1 MMQQVVEPSEYLQ
14 LRLELLEKEKAHTR
28 QRDEL
33 TKLRQALPALEITK
47 PYKFQS
53 VDASGNTK
61 EVTLDDLFDGRPQL
75 IIYHFMFE
83 PDRDSGCPSC
93 TLMGDHIPPLEHLKS
108 HNTSFTAVSRAPI
121 DKIEAYKKRLGFTFP
136 WVSSYGTDF
145 NFDFNV
151 TANADVKPVQY
162 NFLSEE
168 ELKDR
173 KMLHFTK
180 GEQPGTSVFVKG
192 GLGIGE
198 EGKVYHTY
206 STYARGGE
214 AQIGTL
220 LWLDMTPLGRQ
231 DGANGIGGLGYKRR
245 DEYDDGD
252 LHATDDV
259 RFH

>member
-1 MMQQVVEPSEYLQ
+1 MTQVVEPSEYLK

-53 VDASGNTK
+53 VDASGNQK
-61 EVTLDDLFDGRPQL
+61 EVTLEDLFDGRPQL
-75 IIYHFMFE
+75 IIYHFMFG
-83 PDRDSGCPSC
+83 PDSDAGCPSC

-108 HNTSFTAVSRAPI
+108 HNTSFAAVSRAPI

-151 TANADVKPVQY
+151 TSDPEVKPVQY
-162 NFLSEE
+162 NFLNAED
-168 ELKDR
+168 LKKR
-173 KMLHFTK
+173 KMDHFAK

-231 DGANGIGGLGYKRR
+231 DGVKGIGGLGYKRR
-245 DEYDDGD
+245 DEYTEED
-252 LHATDDV
+252 LQAVKGTK
-259 RFH
+259 FA